1 MLERLAGN
9 PDLRRDLAA
18 ALRAGRLAHSVLLCG
33 EKGLGAGF
41 AARCLAA
48 DYLYPAGGPAAEA
61 VLAGAADE
69 CIEVRGEGASGEIKV
84 ARVREVRREIYGT
97 ALSAAG
103 RAVLFY
109 DAHRLN
115 ASSGNALL
123 KLLEEPPAGA
133 LFILTASSPAAILP
147 TLRSRCAVYT
157 LSPVSETECA
167 AWLQAH
173 APRAAGA
180 PPLGPQQLAAVYAG
194 QLGEVMRVL
203 QNPQRAAVLA
213 DALKIASLAA
223 KHREYELLCALAAYE
238 PARRGKK
245 KPARKPAAKK
255 GPAAGQPAAKEPEEG
270 QQPDARLLLRDLAC
284 LGSAG
289 MRGQDGIGLPPA
301 LGARLARAAGDA
313 AAALAANAN
322 PKLVLTNL
330 AIHLAQP

>member
-9 PDLRRDLAA
+9 AALRRDLAA
-18 ALRAGRLAHSVLLCG
+18 ALCAGRLAHCVLLCG

-48 DYLYPAGGPAAEA
+48 DYLYPAGGPPAEA
-61 VLAGAADE
+61 VLAGGSAE

-84 ARVREVRREIYGT
+84 ARVREVRREIFST

-109 DAHRLN
+109 NAQMLN

-133 LFILTASSPAAILP
+133 LFVLTASSPASILP

-157 LSPVSETECA
+157 LSPVSEAECA
-167 AWLQAH
+167 AYLKAH
-173 APRAAGA
+173 APRAAGPA
-180 PPLGPQQLAAVYAG
+180 PLGPEQLAQIYAG
-194 QLGEVMRVL
+194 QLGEAMQVL
-203 QNPQRAAVLA
+203 QTPQRAAVLQ
-213 DALKIASLAA
+213 DALAIAGHMAA
-223 KHREYELLCALAAYE
+223 RREYELLSALAAYE

-245 KPARKPAAKK
+245 KPARKSSAQK
-255 GPAAGQPAAKEPEEG
+255 GPAANEPAPAPG
-270 QQPDARLLLRDLAC
+270 APLLLRDLAC
-284 LGSAG
+284 LGSAA
-289 MRGQDGIGLPPA
+289 MRGKGGTGLSA
-301 LGARLARAAGDA
+301 AEGARLARAAGDT

-322 PKLVLTNL
+322 PKLAL
-330 AIHLAQP
+330 ACLAVRLAQP